1 MIITKLNGGL
11 GNQLF
16 EYACARNL
24 QLKYNDEMRLDI
36 EGFKRSPRHYS
47 LENFILSDDVSVLPE
62 KDSKNL
68 LFLQAVSKCNRNL
81 AFSLGPLFGTYIW
94 KSSNYRP
101 LNISDTKGRTLYL
114 YGYWQSEKYFEENK
128 EKILKELKVKTPI
141 PEVCKDLLKDI
152 KKPNSVCVHIRRGD
166 YVDCGFL
173 HCDEAYYNKGLDF
186 IYEKHS
192 DCSAIIFS
200 DDIAWVKDNMKF
212 HVPATYVELDIPDY
226 ETLRMMY
233 LCKHFVMSNSSFS
246 WWAQYLSENPEKIV
260 IAPEY
265 WLPENKE
272 NKSMY
277 LDNWVIL

>member
-24 QLKYNDEMRLDI
+24 QLRYNDKMRLDI

-47 LENFILSDDVSVLPE
+47 LKNFILSDDVSVLPE
-62 KDSKNL
+62 KDSKSLVL
-68 LFLQAVSKCNRNL
+68 LQVISKWNRNL
-81 AFSLGPLFGTYIW
+81 AFSLGPLFGAYIW
-94 KSSNYRP
+94 KSSNYKP
-101 LNISDTKGRTLYL
+101 LNIKDTKGRTLYL
-114 YGYWQSEKYFEENK
+114 YGYWQSESYFK
-128 EKILKELKVKTPI
+128 EHKDTIIKELKVKTPI
-141 PEVCKDLLKDI
+141 PAVCNELLKEI
-152 KKPNSVCVHIRRGD
+152 EKPNSVCVHIRRGD

-173 HCDEAYYNKGLDF
+173 HCDEAYYNKGLDY
-186 IYEKHS
+186 IHEKLG
-192 DCSAIIFS
+192 DCNAIIFS
-200 DDIAWVKDNMKF
+200 DDIAWVKANIKF
-212 HVPATYVELDIPDY
+212 DVPATYVELDIPDY

-233 LCKHFVMSNSSFS
+233 LCKHFVISNSSFS
-246 WWAQYLSENPEKIV
+246 WWAQYLSDNPNKII

-277 LDNWVIL
+277 LDNWIIL

>member
-24 QLKYNDEMRLDI
+24 QLKYNDQMRLDI

-47 LENFILSDDVSVLPE
+47 LEYFYLSDNVSVLPE
-62 KDSKNL
+62 KESKSL
-68 LFLQAVSKCNRNL
+68 LFLQAVSKWNRNL
-81 AFSLGPLFGTYIW
+81 AFSLGPFFGAYIW

-128 EKILKELKVKTPI
+128 EQIFKELKVKTPI

-173 HCDEAYYNKGLDF
+173 HCDETYYNKGLDY
-186 IYEKHS
+186 IQNKHGDS
-192 DCSAIIFS
+192 NAIIFS

-265 WLPENKE
+265 WLPENKD

-277 LDNWVIL
+277 LDNWVVL

>member
-47 LENFILSDDVSVLPE
+47 LENFILNDDVNVLPE
-62 KDSKNL
+62 KDSKSL
-68 LFLQAVSKCNRNL
+68 VLLQAISKWNRNL
-81 AFSLGPLFGTYIW
+81 AFSLGPLFGAYIW
-94 KSSNYRP
+94 KSSNFKP
-101 LNISDTKGRTLYL
+101 LNIKDTNGRTLYQ
-114 YGYWQSEKYFEENK
+114 YGYWQSEAYFK
-128 EKILKELKVKTPI
+128 EYKDVIIKELKVKTPI
-141 PEVCKDLLKDI
+141 PAVCNELLKEI
-152 KKPNSVCVHIRRGD
+152 EKPNSVCVHIRRGD

-173 HCDEAYYNKGLDF
+173 HCDEAYYNKGLDY
-186 IYEKHS
+186 IHKKHG
-192 DCSAIIFS
+192 DCNAIIFS
-200 DDIAWVKDNMKF
+200 DDIAWVKENMKF
-212 HVPATYVELDIPDY
+212 NVPSTYVELDIPDY
-226 ETLRMMY
+226 ETLRLMY
-233 LCKHFVMSNSSFS
+233 LCKHFVISNSSFS
-246 WWAQYLSENPEKIV
+246 WWAQYLSENPNKIV

-277 LDNWVIL
+277 LDNWIIL